1 MTGPSGLLLL
11 GFDLSN
17 PSFKS
22 MGGAK
27 EIKNKESWIWN
38 IILKGQIPNM
48 SGVALKDVSSII
60 FCIVI
65 LLHGTSVSSYI

>member
-27 EIKNKESWIWN
+27 EIKNKESWI
-38 IILKGQIPNM
+38 
-48 SGVALKDVSSII
+48 
-60 FCIVI
+60 
-65 LLHGTSVSSYI
+65 